1 MYTLGCE
8 PTPDDHTV
16 LVLPLL
22 PPEGPAALSAWV
34 NGEPLEVRWY
44 AYPRNRG
51 FGCYYAD
58 LVGTSAHRGDNVL
71 TVHYAAPA

>member
-1 MYTLGCE
+1 MI
-8 PTPDDHTV
+8 
-16 LVLPLL
+16 
-22 PPEGPAALSAWV
+22 